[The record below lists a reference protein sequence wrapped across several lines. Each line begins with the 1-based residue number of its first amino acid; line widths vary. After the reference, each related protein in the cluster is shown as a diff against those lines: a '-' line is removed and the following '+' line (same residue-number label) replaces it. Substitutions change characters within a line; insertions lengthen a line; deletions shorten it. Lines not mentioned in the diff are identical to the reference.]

1 VIADLDTLLTA
12 LYVELTDRII
22 PSGSLARSGP
32 GKPPEVTD
40 AELVCLAVA
49 QVLLRYDDERHW
61 LRAAASRV
69 GHLFPRLL
77 AQSEYNQRLKNAARL
92 MEAALRWLADQAPG
106 SAEMLRLMDA
116 TPVPCG
122 QSVITARRSDLYG
135 WAGYGYC
142 PSHSRWYWGSKLLLI
157 VTCDGT
163 VTGFALANPKLVGE
177 REQARTMLERQPANR
192 PAPGTAIVTDKGLSG
207 EDTEA
212 FFARPDLGLTLIRPA
227 RKDEKAPRYFPNW
240 LRQRAEA
247 IIWTLK
253 NQLGLERH
261 GGPRPRRAVGP
272 RHPAAA
278 RAQRRHLV
286 QLADRRPCQALPHQL
301 RPLSCPHFPVNDLG
315 PADAKKRPQDVDPC
329 SSPHTCRDGHARP
342 ACPLALDS
350 MAEPVHG
357 PSLDVTEA
365 VGTFFAHFDVYA
377 NVEEALADFGAVH
390 ALAHRARADRRVRRR
405 GSGAQG

>member
-22 PSGSLARSGP
+22 PSLGLARSGP
-32 GKPPEVTD
+32 GRPPEVTD
-40 AELVCLAVA
+40 AELACLAVA

-61 LRAAASRV
+61 LRAAASRI

-77 AQSEYNQRLKNAARL
+77 GQSEYNQRLKNAAPL
-92 MEAALRWLADQAPG
+92 MEAALRWLSGQTPG

-122 QSVITARRSDLYG
+122 HSVITARRSDLAG

-163 VTGFALANPKLVGE
+163 VTGFALADPKLYGE
-177 REQARTMLERQPANR
+177 REQARQMLEHQPANR
-192 PAPGTAIVTDKGLSG
+192 PAPGTAIVTDRGLSG

-212 FFARPDLGLTLIRPA
+212 FFAGPDLRLTLIRPA
-227 RKDEKAPRYFPNW
+227 RKDEKQPRYFPNW
-240 LRQRAEA
+240 LRQRVEA

-261 GGPRPRRAVGP
+261 GGRA
-272 RHPAAA
+272 PAGLWA
-278 RAQRRHLV
+278 RVVQRL
-286 QLADRRPCQALPHQL
+286 
-301 RPLSCPHFPVNDLG
+301 
-315 PADAKKRPQDVDPC
+315 
-329 SSPHTCRDGHARP
+329 
-342 ACPLALDS
+342 LALN
-350 MAEPVHG
+350 AAIWHNWQIGAHVKR
-357 PSLDVTEA
+357 SLIAYD
-365 VGTFFAHFDVYA
+365 H
-377 NVEEALADFGAVH
+377 
-390 ALAHRARADRRVRRR
+390 
-405 GSGAQG
+405 